1 MIHSSVAFLL
11 AWVVRVETSTNERPC
26 TMRELFFLGLLAS
39 VHGHTFSFV
48 NKQNKTN
55 EAAAENLA
63 RSVLAAVTGVL
74 VNALFDNPPDLESEF
89 TKIRFF

>member
-1 MIHSSVAFLL
+1 ML
-11 AWVVRVETSTNERPC
+11 ARVVRVKTSLNERPFR
-26 TMRELFFLGLLAS
+26 MRELIFLSLLAS

-63 RSVLAAVTGVL
+63 RSILAAVTGVL
-74 VNALFDNPPDLESEF
+74 VNALFENPPDLESKF
-89 TKIRFF
+89 SKIRFF